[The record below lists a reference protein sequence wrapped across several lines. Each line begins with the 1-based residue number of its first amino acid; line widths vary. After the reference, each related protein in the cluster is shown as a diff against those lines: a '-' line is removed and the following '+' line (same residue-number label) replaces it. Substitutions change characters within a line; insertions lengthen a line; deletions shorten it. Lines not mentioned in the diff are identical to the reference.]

1 MIREFTEKNL
11 GYQTVL
17 KGVFSQYVALLC
29 RAYMD
34 RAPGDDSSLP
44 LAQTVSHM
52 ETHFHEPLRLED
64 LACRAHYSVPQ
75 FCRLFRKYFGTS
87 PVDYL
92 LKLRV
97 QQAGELLKDGSH
109 SITAISQAC
118 GFSDSNYFSRQ
129 FRRVMGRTPRAFRRT
144 FSEII

>member
-52 ETHFHEPLRLED
+52 ETHFHDPLRLED
-64 LACRAHYSVPQ
+64 LACRAHYS
-75 FCRLFRKYFGTS
+75 
-87 PVDYL
+87 VDYL